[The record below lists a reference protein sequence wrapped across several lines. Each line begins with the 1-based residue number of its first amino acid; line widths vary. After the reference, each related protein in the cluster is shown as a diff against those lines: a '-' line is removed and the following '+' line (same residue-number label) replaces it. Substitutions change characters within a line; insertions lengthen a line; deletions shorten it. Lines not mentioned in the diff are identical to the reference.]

1 MLYWLTE
8 LLQGWLDDR
17 GLFPLVMVMYQQEFR
32 AFGAVLLSFAL
43 VLAFGRRVIRW
54 LARQKIGDAPE
65 FYNRDLNELM
75 KARAGTP
82 TMGGLLIIGA
92 IVATTCLLADVVH
105 NRYVH
110 LALILALWLA
120 FVGGIDDWL
129 KLTASRRNPGQ
140 REGLFA
146 WEKLLFQLGIG
157 AIVGFFLW
165 KAAAGVDGHVL
176 NLPFQRTYPPTPTL
190 ESIVQPPVV
199 QGSVIVLGVWTF
211 SILAMLVIAFM
222 SNAVNITDGMD
233 GLAPGNLVITSFAL
247 MVIAWISGSPR
258 AAYFLMVPHVEGTG
272 ELMVVA
278 GAMAGACLGF
288 LWFNCS
294 PASVFMGDTGS
305 LAMGGLVAFVAVAT
319 RQEAL
324 LPLVGGI
331 YIIEIGSVMLQT
343 GWFKWTRRTTGEGR
357 RILRCA
363 PIHHH
368 FHLGGWKEQQVVTRF
383 YIVSIVLAMLAL
395 ASLKLR

>member
-32 AFGAVLLSFAL
+32 AFGAVLLSFVL

-65 FYNRDLNELM
+65 FYNPDLNALM
-75 KARAGTP
+75 ASRAGTP
-82 TMGGLLIIGA
+82 TMGGILIIGA
-92 IVATTCLLADVVH
+92 IVVTVALLGDVVH

-110 LALILALWLA
+110 LAMILTLWLA

-157 AIVGFFLW
+157 ALVGFFLW
-165 KAAAGVDGHVL
+165 KAAAGMDGHVL
-176 NLPFQRTYPPTPTL
+176 NLPFQRTYPPTPTV

-199 QGSVIVLGVWTF
+199 DGSVIVLGVGAFT
-211 SILAMLVIAFM
+211 ILAMLVIAFM

-247 MVIAWISGSPR
+247 MVIAWIAGSPR

-305 LAMGGLVAFVAVAT
+305 LPMGGLVALIAVAT

-331 YIIEIGSVMLQT
+331 YIIEISSVMLQT
-343 GWFKWTRRTTGEGR
+343 GWFKFTKRAQGEGR
-357 RILRCA
+357 RIFRCA

-383 YIVSIVLAMLAL
+383 YIISVVLAMLAL

>member
-43 VLAFGRRVIRW
+43 VLAFGRRIIRW
-54 LARQKIGDAPE
+54 LALQKIGDAPE
-65 FYNRDLNELM
+65 FYNNDLNELM
-75 KARAGTP
+75 KSRAGTP
-82 TMGGLLIIGA
+82 TMGGILIIGSIA
-92 IVATTCLLADVVH
+92 VTVSLLGDIVH
-105 NRYVH
+105 NRYVQ
-110 LALILALWLA
+110 LSMIVALWLA

-129 KLTASRRNPGQ
+129 KLTASRRSPGQ

-157 AIVGFFLW
+157 ALAGFFLW
-165 KAAAGVDGHVL
+165 KAAAGIDGHVL
-176 NLPFQRTYPPTPTL
+176 NLPFQRTYPPTPTV

-199 QGSVIVLGVWTF
+199 DGRVIVLGAGMFT
-211 SILAMLVIAFM
+211 ILATIVIAGM

-305 LAMGGLVAFVAVAT
+305 LPMGGLVGLVAVAT

-324 LPLVGGI
+324 LPLLAGI
-331 YIIEIGSVMLQT
+331 YIFEIGSVIMQT
-343 GWFKWTRRTTGEGR
+343 GWFKITKRTRGQGQ

-368 FHLGGWKEQQVVTRF
+368 FHLGGWKEQQVVVRF
-383 YIVSIVLAMLAL
+383 YVISIVLAMIAL